1 MNFFFLI
8 CIIQVGEIV
17 DKKKTTNKPYISI
30 WIIGIILAILLFYIA
45 SLKKSK
51 DNLIIETEKTIEK
64 LHFDLDAQI
73 SLRMNML
80 KKLSTNP
87 ALKNVLNGISKT
99 DNPELLTLLNGVKE
113 ITSSSII
120 YLMNKDGTVIGC
132 SVYDNNKTLTG
143 KNYSFRPYFIN
154 ALKGKTV
161 VYPGIGVTTNKRG
174 IYLAHPIKE
183 MNKIIGIL
191 VVKMSLLGIDKYLDK
206 IKDTTVLISPAGV
219 IFASNREKWICKV
232 SKSIIKDNLDAI
244 KESRQFADRNLTPL
258 PFDIFKKKS
267 VYNTNTYQSFCRDL
281 SIKNWK
287 LILLKQQDDFIVSFF
302 KMWQTS
308 NIVNIITLL
317 GSLFLLT
324 LILLL
329 LKNIERRKSIQS
341 ELISF
346 QEKLEDKILDRTKE
360 LTILNSELKRVNH
373 IKDEFLANM
382 SHEIRTPMN
391 GVIGMA
397 GLLLDTK
404 LTEEQLEYTEIIN
417 KSGNDLLKIL
427 NDILDFSKVKAGK
440 LDLLEVD
447 FNLNEFLKEFSN
459 ILKYR
464 IQDKKLTFNYLLS
477 PDIPEQLI
485 GDSGRIRQLLTN
497 YSSNAI
503 KFTKEGK
510 IKLLVEKIW
519 EKEEKIKLKFTM
531 EDTGIGI
538 DKENQQKLFNE
549 FTQVDGSTTREYGGT
564 GLGLAISKQLA
575 KLMNGEVGVE
585 SELGKG
591 SKFWFTIVLKL

>member
-1 MNFFFLI
+1 MVN
-8 CIIQVGEIV
+8 
-17 DKKKTTNKPYISI
+17 KKKTTNKTYILI
-30 WIIGIILAILLFYIA
+30 WIIGIIFAFLLFYIA
-45 SLKKSK
+45 SLKKNK

-64 LHFDLDAQI
+64 LHFDIDAQI

-80 KKLSTNP
+80 KKLSTNS

-99 DNPELLTLLNGVKE
+99 DNPELLTLLNGVKK

-120 YLMNKDGTVIGC
+120 YLMNKAGTVIGC
-132 SVYDNNKTLTG
+132 SVYANNKTLTG

-183 MNKIIGIL
+183 MNNTIGVL
-191 VVKMSLLGIDKYLDK
+191 VVKMSLSGIDKYLDR
-206 IKDTTVLISPAGV
+206 IKDATVLISPAGV
-219 IFASNREKWICKV
+219 IFASNRDKWICKFP
-232 SKSIIKDNLDAI
+232 KSIIKDNLDAI
-244 KESRQFADRNLTPL
+244 KESRQFADRKLTPL

-267 VYNTNTYQSFCRDL
+267 VYNKNTYQSFCRDL

-287 LILLKQQDDFIVSFF
+287 LILLKKQDDFIVSFL
-302 KMWQTS
+302 KMWHTS

-317 GSLFLLT
+317 GSLFFLT

-346 QEKLEDKILDRTKE
+346 QEKLEDKILERTKE
-360 LTILNSELKRVNH
+360 LTILNSELKKVNK

-391 GVIGMA
+391 GVIGMT

-417 KSGNDLLKIL
+417 KSGNDLLKII
-427 NDILDFSKVKAGK
+427 NDVLDFSKVKAGK
-440 LDLLEVD
+440 LDLIEEN
-447 FNLNEFLKEFSN
+447 FNLNEFLKEFSD

-477 PDIPEQLI
+477 PDIPEHLI
-485 GDSGRIRQLLTN
+485 GDSGRIRQILTN

-510 IKLLVEKIW
+510 IKLFVEKTW
-519 EKEEKIKLKFTM
+519 KKEEKIKLKFTM
-531 EDTGIGI
+531 KDTGIGI

-564 GLGLAISKQLA
+564 GLGLAISKRLA
-575 KLMNGEVGVE
+575 ELMNGEVGVK

-591 SKFWFTIVLKL
+591 STFWFTIVLKL